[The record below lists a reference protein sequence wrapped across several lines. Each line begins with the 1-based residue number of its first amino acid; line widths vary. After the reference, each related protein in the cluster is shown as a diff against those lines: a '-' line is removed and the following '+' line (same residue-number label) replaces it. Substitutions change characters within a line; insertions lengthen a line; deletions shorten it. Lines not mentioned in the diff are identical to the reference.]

1 MQTGRGAARD
11 LPTSGNDVG
20 LLILDS
26 SHTPVASTPEALRV
40 LAFPNDPSQIQNPE
54 VFIRHKIGSD
64 LVLSTGNQDD
74 HVFVFEFR
82 SGKRRYI
89 CTTFNLQAPKTHP
102 AQISVALLLE
112 RSTRTTID
120 LARVATQYGLT
131 PRESELVQNLLLG
144 LTSKEI
150 AARMKVSASTVNAF
164 LHLVM
169 VKMGARTRSGVVRQI
184 VCPER

>member
-1 MQTGRGAARD
+1 M
-11 LPTSGNDVG
+11 SGNDVG
-20 LLILDS
+20 LMILDS

-40 LAFPNDPSQIQNPE
+40 LVFPNDPAKIQNPE
-54 VFIRHKIGSD
+54 VFIRHKLGSELPRSD
-64 LVLSTGNQDD
+64 GTQGNQ
-74 HVFVFEFR
+74 VFVFEFR

-89 CTTFNLQAPKTHP
+89 CTTFYLQPPSAHSP
-102 AQISVALLLE
+102 QVSMALLLE

-120 LARVATQYGLT
+120 LDRVAARYGLT
-131 PRESELVQNLLLG
+131 PRERELVQNLLLG

-150 AARMKVSASTVNAF
+150 AVRMKVSASTVNAF